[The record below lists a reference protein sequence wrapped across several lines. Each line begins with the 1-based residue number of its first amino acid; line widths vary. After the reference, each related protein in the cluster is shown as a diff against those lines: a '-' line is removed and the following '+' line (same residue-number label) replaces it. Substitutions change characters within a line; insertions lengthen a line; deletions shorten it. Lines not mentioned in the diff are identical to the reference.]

1 LNAKNLDSAYAKQL
15 REFVA
20 GLIRID
26 TDERNEEHTH
36 MLKNWH
42 NYNRADAGLKL
53 ARNSGLRFFLYLLR
67 KSFCI
72 TDIEQVPIQH
82 NIETT
87 EE

>member
-53 ARNSGLRFFLYLLR
+53 ARNSGLRFFFVSAQEIFLYYR
-67 KSFCI
+67 HRAGAYP
-72 TDIEQVPIQH
+72 T
-82 NIETT
+82 
-87 EE
+87 